1 MMKKLGLAR
10 QVHSAKLLSPQREDE
25 ILPSEF
31 AQRDLV
37 SARLGFGGQQTDAM
51 SGSRLSRASARG
63 CGAFAGLRTA

>member
-10 QVHSAKLLSPQREDE
+10 QVHSAKVLAPQRENE

-37 SARLGFGGQQTDAM
+37 SARLGFGG
-51 SGSRLSRASARG
+51 
-63 CGAFAGLRTA
+63 